1 MKKRIDRDRIEVSQN
16 RISHR
21 TAQLRVT
28 SRILYRIEHYTSFPV
43 VAVAIITA
51 MIGLIVVG
59 GAIGFPGG
67 WVAGFEISASMVTI
81 VMLFA
86 IQHTQGREQV
96 AVQRKLDEIL
106 RALPGA
112 DESLM
117 LLEEAPPSAMH
128 DLEEEQ
134 RGVGSMSPDTEAERS
149 PHDGRKLA
157 RLAVAENRAEPGA
170 DMLAPKVQ
178 ADGRLGSVDRP
189 DVASACEAIP

>member
-1 MKKRIDRDRIEVSQN
+1 MKERTAWDRLEVSQN

-28 SRILYRIEHYTSFPV
+28 SRVLYRIEHYTSLPV
-43 VAVAIITA
+43 IAIAIIVA
-51 MIGLIVVG
+51 MIGLIAAG
-59 GAIGFPGG
+59 GAIGFPTG
-67 WVAGFEISASMVTI
+67 WVAGFEVSASTVTI

-86 IQHTQGREQV
+86 IQHTQGREQA

-117 LLEEAPPSAMH
+117 MLEEAPPKAMH
-128 DLEEEQ
+128 DVAEEQ
-134 RGVGSMSPDTEAERS
+134 RDVRSMSPYTEAEQA

-157 RLAVAENRAEPGA
+157 HPIITE
-170 DMLAPKVQ
+170 DQ
-178 ADGRLGSVDRP
+178 
-189 DVASACEAIP
+189 